1 MTKSESECQGRYQPS
16 PFYAYG
22 HYITNVRDLWC
33 TVVKAVEM
41 EPICVTSSDTCM
53 KEVPVPVTYL
63 NMIYLPIVA
72 TVVVTPAAIIIN
84 VIRSTT
90 ELHTKY
96 YFLVANLLATD
107 IAVIINRVIVIVQY
121 LTMILYLLDLNSEN
135 AYAVLQLVV
144 FPTIPLT
151 YLIIILLPVITHDC
165 YCISLLSQK
174 HHDYK

>member
-96 YFLVANLLATD
+96 YFLVANLLA
-107 IAVIINRVIVIVQY
+107 AVIINRVIIIVQY